1 MKKIFILSAALLA
14 LTACTL
20 DLTPITSYNEANVTL
35 TDDEQGSTSQYSTR
49 ADMEGLRNS
58 LYNSWVK
65 DIQEMGLEDWLV
77 YSETRAD
84 NAYCG
89 TSTPEIMAL
98 EGNKQDGSNNNI
110 KRDWNWYQNQVS
122 NSNQIICNI
131 DRIAESDPTLSVAER
146 DQWKAEAMIWR
157 AFCFFRLTLLW
168 GDAPM
173 VLSIPPA
180 LNAENV
186 EEVYPLY
193 FPDRV
198 PLEQVYEKLV
208 EDLTWAAEHAPAVN
222 PANKMLMSN
231 AFAKGLLARVYA
243 ENTPF
248 RDWTKVADYC
258 KEVEGMG
265 FDLEPN
271 YADLW
276 GYEEGDA
283 GDARRNSIESIFEVQ
298 WTSKSSGNWVFMMYH
313 RNAYNPNDSY
323 SWAKWTTPSRNL
335 IKAYQDEGDEVRMN
349 ASIIWDKC
357 TWSNYYD
364 SDNYAFMHKMPT
376 NVSSILVMRLAE
388 IYLLHAEALAC
399 TGDLEGAA
407 DYVNKVRER
416 AKLADIPVP
425 ASKDE
430 AIDAIL
436 KERRLELAFEGFRF
450 FDLVRHS
457 SPEDDRVK
465 KVHDAMNAEDS
476 YWQSRIPMDP
486 THYLLPV
493 PTEALNNNPNLKQNA
508 GY

>member
-1 MKKIFILSAALLA
+1 MKKIYIALASALMLS
-14 LTACTL
+14 ACTL
-20 DLTPITSYNEANVTL
+20 DLTPITSYNESNVEL
-35 TDDEQGSTSQYSTR
+35 ADDESGNTSQYNTR
-49 ADMEGLRNS
+49 SDMEGLRNS

-98 EGNKQDGSNNNI
+98 EGNKQDGTNKNI
-110 KRDWNWYQNQVS
+110 VRDWNWYQRQVS
-122 NSNQIICNI
+122 NANQIICNI
-131 DRIAESDPTLSVAER
+131 DRIAEADATLSSAER

-180 LNAENV
+180 INAANV

-198 PLEQVYEKLV
+198 PLEQVYTKLV
-208 EDLTWAAEHAPAVN
+208 EDLTWAAQFAPKVN
-222 PANKMLMSN
+222 PANKMLMSD

-243 ENTPF
+243 ENTPL
-248 RDWTKVADYC
+248 RDWNKVAQYC
-258 KEVEGMG
+258 NEVEGMG
-265 FDLEPN
+265 FSLEPK

-276 GYEEGDA
+276 AYEPGDE
-283 GDARRNSIESIFEVQ
+283 GDARRNSPESIFEVQ
-298 WTSKSSGNWVFMMYH
+298 WVSKSSGNWVYMMYH

-335 IKAYQDEGDEVRMN
+335 IKAYQDEGDTERLN
-349 ASIIWDKC
+349 ASVIWDSC
-357 TWSNYYD
+357 GWSNYYD
-364 SDNYAFMHKMPT
+364 SENYAFMHKMPT

-399 TGDLEGAA
+399 TNDLSGAA
-407 DYVNKVRER
+407 SYVNKVRER
-416 AKLADIPVP
+416 VHLEPIGTP
-425 ASKDE
+425 ASQDQ
-430 AIDAIL
+430 AIDLIL

-457 SPEDDRVK
+457 TPENDRIK

-493 PTEALNNNPNLKQNA
+493 PTEALDNNPNLSQNA

>member
-1 MKKIFILSAALLA
+1 MKKIAILTIAALA
-14 LTACTL
+14 FSACSLELVPMTGF
-20 DLTPITSYNEANVTL
+20 NELNVNVEENEGE
-35 TDDEQGSTSQYSTR
+35 DESQYTTR
-49 ADMEGLRNS
+49 TDMEGLRNS

-98 EGNKQDGSNNNI
+98 EGNKQDGTNVNI
-110 KRDWNWYQNQVS
+110 TRDWNWYQTQV
-122 NSNQIICNI
+122 NNANQIICNI
-131 DRIAESDPTLSVAER
+131 DRICEADPTLSTAER

-180 LNAENV
+180 LNAANV

-198 PLEQVYEKLV
+198 PLSEVYNKLA
-208 EDLTWAAEHAPAVN
+208 EDLNWAAQYAPKVSS
-222 PANKMLMSN
+222 ANKMLMSD
-231 AFAKGLLARVYA
+231 AFAYGLLARVYA
-243 ENTPF
+243 ENSPI
-248 RDWTKVADYC
+248 RDWNKVDQYC
-258 KEVEGMG
+258 TQVESMG
-265 FDLEPN
+265 FSLEPN

-276 GYEEGDA
+276 AYEPGDE
-283 GDARRNSIESIFEVQ
+283 GDARRNSVESIFEVQ
-298 WTSKSSGNWVFMMYH
+298 WTSKSAGNWVYMMYH

-335 IKAYQDEGDEVRMN
+335 IKAYEDEGDEIRKN
-349 ASIIWDKC
+349 TSIVWDSC
-357 TWSNYYD
+357 GWSNYYD
-364 SDNYAFMHKMPT
+364 SESYAFMHKMPT

-399 TGDLEGAA
+399 KGNLSGAI
-407 DYVNKVRER
+407 DYVNRVRAR
-416 AKLADIPVP
+416 AKLANVSVP
-425 ASKDE
+425 GSLDE
-430 AIDAIL
+430 TIDVIL
-436 KERRLELAFEGFRF
+436 HERRLELAFEGFRF

-457 SPEDDRVK
+457 TPENDRVK
-465 KVHDAMNAEDS
+465 KVHDAMNAEDG

-493 PTEALNNNPNLKQNA
+493 PTDALNNNPNLSQNA

>member
-1 MKKIFILSAALLA
+1 MKKIFILSAAFFA

-131 DRIAESDPTLSVAER
+131 DRIAESDPTLSAAER

-457 SPEDDRVK
+457 SPENDRVK